1 MTDLRQ
7 EHIEE
12 EKETQMSK
20 SSRFVIQIAGAGVF
34 SALSILL
41 SVFVTPN
48 LPQTPEGFAYF
59 DPISIIWVTCYLIF
73 GPLAGILSCGI
84 GALGMMPFDDWAPI
98 GPLMKFAATFSLIII
113 PILLLKLTNRKKNIR
128 KSQILK
134 KPKNYIIY
142 GLLGTGFRIIVMV
155 ILNTVVYLIF
165 YGPSGLEIWIVIVI
179 VLNALTSLWDLLF
192 PYIIVFVTKIDT
204 KFEIW

>member
-12 EKETQMSK
+12 EKETKMSK
-20 SSRFVIQIAGAGVF
+20 SSRFVLQIAGAGIF

-41 SVFVTPN
+41 SVFVTPY

-73 GPLAGILSCGI
+73 GPLAGILCCGI
-84 GALGMMPFDDWAPI
+84 GSLGMMPFDDWAPI
-98 GPLMKFAATFSLIII
+98 GPLMKLAATLSLIII
-113 PILLLKLTNRKKNIR
+113 PILLLKFTKRKENIR

-134 KPKNYIIY
+134 KPINYITY

-155 ILNTVVYLIF
+155 ILNIVVYLMF
-165 YGPSGLEIWIVIVI
+165 WGPSGLEIWIVIVI
-179 VLNALTSLWDLLF
+179 VLNALTSIWDLLF
-192 PYIIVFVTKIDT
+192 PYLIVFVTKIDT

>member
-20 SSRFVIQIAGAGVF
+20 SSRFVLQIAGAGIF

-41 SVFVTPN
+41 SVFVTPY

-59 DPISIIWVTCYLIF
+59 DPISIIWVTCYLVF
-73 GPLAGILSCGI
+73 GPLAGILCCGI
-84 GALGMMPFDDWAPI
+84 GSLGMMPFDDFAPI
-98 GPLMKFAATFSLIII
+98 GPLMKLAATLSLILI
-113 PILLLKLTNRKKNIR
+113 PILLLEFTKRKENIR

-134 KPKNYIIY
+134 KPINYITY
-142 GLLGTGFRIIVMV
+142 GLLGTGFRIFVMV
-155 ILNTVVYLIF
+155 ILNIMVYLMF

-192 PYIIVFVTKIDT
+192 PYLIVFVTKIDT